1 MHVSFQNYCIE
12 NLLGSNNQAKK
23 GATESEIISQS
34 LFFGNIND
42 SKLAHHEIQQV
53 NKSRFQYEYIIIL
66 NIRITVNVSFI
77 LKKIFRRNYQFQN
90 EYQEYYNEYDL
101 NSSTK
106 AELCYNEGDADLTH
120 YCYCQVHVFQAF
132 AV

>member
-1 MHVSFQNYCIE
+1 MHVSFQNKSIE